1 MILTYDHGPVREVRL
16 NRPPVNAL
24 SIELL
29 SSLRQAIEGAPQQ
42 GARAIVL
49 SGAPGRFSAGLDLPL
64 LLALDGVKMKV
75 LWGELYGLLRKIAT
89 SPVPIVAAITGHAP
103 AGGTVLSL
111 FCDWRVMAE
120 GEFKIGLNEVQVGI
134 PLPPIIL
141 AGLRRL
147 VGVRQA
153 EHLAISGALISPSEA
168 LRVGLVDELAP
179 VEQIIEHA
187 IARAQGMLALPPNA
201 MTTTRQEARKDLGAL
216 FSSDLDPELEKVLAG
231 WWHPE
236 TQSTLR
242 VIAEQLGKK
251 KAAS

>member
-1 MILTYDHGPVREVRL
+1 MILSFDHESVRELRL

-24 SIELL
+24 STELL
-29 SSLRQAIEGAPQQ
+29 SKLREAIDRSLQDGV
-42 GARAIVL
+42 RAIVI

-64 LLALDGVKMKV
+64 LLSLNESDMKV
-75 LWGELYGLLRKIAT
+75 LWGELYGLMRAIAT
-89 SPVPIVAAITGHAP
+89 SPIPTVAAVTGHAP
-103 AGGTVLSL
+103 AGGTVLTL
-111 FCDWRVMAE
+111 FCDWRVMAD
-120 GEFKIGLNEVQVGI
+120 GDFKLGLSEVQVGI
-134 PLPPIIL
+134 PLPPIII

-147 VGVRQA
+147 VGLRNA
-153 EHLAISGALISPSEA
+153 EHLGVSGALISPAQA

-179 VEQIIEHA
+179 AEQVIDRA
-187 IARAQGMLALPPNA
+187 IAWCKVMLALPPNA

-216 FSSDLDPELEKVLAG
+216 FAGSMDPELEKVLAG

-242 VIAEQLGKK
+242 AIAAQLGKK